1 MRKMARPPKIINLM
15 VEIRKCLDTGKYLD
29 TRHATERQAERD
41 ITRPEILRV
50 LRTGFH
56 EKRKD
61 QFKEEYQAW
70 NYSVRGRTVD
80 ARKLR
85 VIISFDPSGMLII
98 SAIDLDR

>member
-1 MRKMARPPKIINLM
+1 MVKIR
-15 VEIRKCLDTGKYLD
+15 ECLDTGKYLD

-70 NYSVRGRTVD
+70 NYSVRGKTVD
-80 ARKLR
+80 ARNLR